1 VSTEQELLSER
12 DYLDHAHVCLKQSRE
27 QLRELAE
34 RARRRAGDELMVEW
48 LEWRADQLRDAN
60 ESPLFFGRIDGPEPK
75 PCYIGRRYVSDERD
89 EPVVID
95 WRTDMASRFYRA
107 SPSNRLEVTLRRRFG
122 FDGTVL
128 TSFDDEPL
136 TEDTAD
142 AGLSRLVIAEIE
154 RSHYGPMRDI
164 VATIQPD
171 QDEIVRTELASTLI
185 VQGGPGTGKTA
196 VGLHRA
202 AYLLY
207 EHSRLRREGVL
218 VVGPND
224 TFVRYISRVL
234 PTLGESQVVHS
245 SVDGLVAD
253 GKKPGS
259 DEPEV
264 AALKGDAR
272 LAEVLRRAVWGGLS
286 LPTEDVLVRETSPY
300 VRIPPYVVAELCEDL
315 VARQVPLTRAR
326 EHLIERAV
334 SYVRRNLEE
343 RGHALT
349 DGEARRLIRA
359 KSLRDLASGV
369 WPTATPAQV
378 LFTLLTDPDALKRAA
393 DGVLTAEEQSLL
405 LWPTTPT
412 SAGRARWSPADR
424 FLIDEIAGLMT
435 PPDRYGHVVIDEAQ
449 DLSPLQLRAIMRR
462 CAGSATLLGDMAQR
476 TTPWAAGSW
485 EAVAAH
491 LGSSTDL
498 VRLTTSFRV
507 PREIIAVANALLP
520 AIADDLPPTVSGRHV
535 PGALVTVECEDV
547 LAELVEVL
555 RAAEQSPDSVG
566 IVLDDT
572 RFTAVRKHLT
582 KAGVDAGLPHEDG
595 ADHKVSLVPVGLA
608 KGLEF
613 DHVIVLE
620 PAEIAEADE
629 NGLRLLYI
637 ALTRAISRLTVLHAH
652 PLPDQ
657 LTPRESRAQATMCRV
672 PTPPQVTL

>member
-1 VSTEQELLSER
+1 MSAERELLSER
-12 DYLDHAHVCLKQSRE
+12 DYLDHAHVCLRQSRE

-34 RARRRAGDELMVEW
+34 RARKRAGDELMVEW

-107 SPSNRLEVTLRRRFG
+107 SPSNRMEVTLRRRFG
-122 FDGTVL
+122 FDGVTL

-136 TEDTAD
+136 TEQTAD
-142 AGLSRLVIAEIE
+142 TGLSRLVIAEIE

-253 GKKPGS
+253 GRKPGV

-286 LPTEDVLVRETSPY
+286 LPTEDVLVRESSPY

-326 EHLIERAV
+326 EHLTERAV
-334 SYVRRNLEE
+334 GYVRRNLEE
-343 RGHALT
+343 RGHAIT
-349 DGEARRLIRA
+349 DGEARRLSRA
-359 KSLRDLASGV
+359 KSLRDMVNAV
-369 WPTATPAQV
+369 WPTVTPVQV
-378 LFTLLTDPDALKRAA
+378 LFTLLTDADALKRAA
-393 DGVLTAEEQSLL
+393 DGVLTPEEQSLL
-405 LWPTTPT
+405 HWPTTPA
-412 SAGRARWSPADR
+412 SPGRARWSPADR

-449 DLSPLQLRAIMRR
+449 DLSPIQLRSIMRR

-491 LGSSTDL
+491 LGASTDL

-520 AIADDLPPTVSGRHV
+520 HIADDLPPTVSGRHV
-535 PGALVTVECEDV
+535 PGALVTVECDDV
-547 LAELVEVL
+547 LTELADVL
-555 RAAEQSPDSVG
+555 RAASSQPDSVG
-566 IVLDDT
+566 IVLDDA
-572 RFTAVRKHLT
+572 RFTPVRKHLA
-582 KAGVDAGLPHEDG
+582 KAGIETGLPHEDG
-595 ADHKVSLVPVGLA
+595 ADHKLSLVPVSLA

-613 DHVIVLE
+613 DHVVVLE
-620 PAEIAEADE
+620 PAEIAAAGPT
-629 NGLRLLYI
+629 GLRLLYI
-637 ALTRAISRLTVLHAH
+637 ALTRAISRLTVLHTH
-652 PLPDQ
+652 PLPPQ
-657 LTPRESRAQATMCRV
+657 LNPGESRSQTHRM
-672 PTPPQVTL
+672 

>member
-1 VSTEQELLSER
+1 MSAEQELLSER
-12 DYLDHAHVCLKQSRE
+12 EYLDHAHVCLRQSRR

-34 RARRRAGDELMVEW
+34 RARKRPGDELMVEW

-95 WRTDMASRFYRA
+95 WRTGMAARFYRA
-107 SPSNRLEVTLRRRFG
+107 SAADRMEVTRRRRFG
-122 FDGTVL
+122 FDGVTL

-136 TEDTAD
+136 TEDT
-142 AGLSRLVIAEIE
+142 GLSRLVIAEIE
-154 RSHYGPMRDI
+154 RTHYGPMRDI

-253 GKKPGS
+253 RRKTVAE
-259 DEPEV
+259 EPELAV
-264 AALKGDAR
+264 LKGDAR
-272 LAEVLRRAVWGGLS
+272 MAEVLRRAVWSGLR
-286 LPTEDVLVRETSPY
+286 LPDEDVVVRETSPY
-300 VRIPPYVVAELCEDL
+300 VRIPPYAVTELCSDL
-315 VARQVPLTRAR
+315 VDRQVPLARAR
-326 EHLIERAV
+326 EHLLERAV

-349 DGEARRLIRA
+349 DSEARRLLRA
-359 KSLRDLASGV
+359 KSLRDLVNGV
-369 WPTATPAQV
+369 WPNVTATQM
-378 LFTLLTDPDALKRAA
+378 LFTLLTDADALHRAA
-393 DGVLTAEEQSLL
+393 DGVLTDEEQESL
-405 LWPTTPT
+405 LWPAEPV
-412 SAGRARWSPADR
+412 SVGRAKWSPADR
-424 FLIDEIAGLMT
+424 FLIDEIAGLMN

-449 DLSPLQLRAIMRR
+449 DLSPIQLRAIMRR

-485 EAVAAH
+485 ETVAGH
-491 LGSSTDL
+491 LGVPTDL

-507 PREIIAVANALLP
+507 PREIIEVANALLP
-520 AIADDLPPTVSGRHV
+520 VIADDLPPTVSGRHV
-535 PGALVTVECEDV
+535 PGALATVACDDV
-547 LAELVEVL
+547 LIELVDVL
-555 RAAEQSPDSVG
+555 RAAEHHPDSVG
-566 IVLDDT
+566 VVLDDA
-572 RFTAVRKHLT
+572 RFTSVAKQLA
-582 KAGVDAGLPHEDG
+582 KAGIEAGLPHEDG
-595 ADHKVSLVPVGLA
+595 ADHKLSLVPVGLA

-613 DHVIVLE
+613 DHVVVLE
-620 PAEIAEADE
+620 PAEIAAAGAT
-629 NGLRLLYI
+629 GLRLLYI
-637 ALTRAISRLTVLHAH
+637 ALTRAISRLTVLHAQPLPH
-652 PLPDQ
+652 PL
-657 LTPRESRAQATMCRV
+657 ATM
-672 PTPPQVTL
+672 

>member
-1 VSTEQELLSER
+1 VTAEQELLSER
-12 DYLDHAHVCLKQSRE
+12 EYLDHAHVCLRQSRE
-27 QLRELAE
+27 QLRELAD

-95 WRTDMASRFYRA
+95 WRTDMAARFYRA
-107 SPSNRLEVTLRRRFG
+107 SASNRMEVTRRRRFG
-122 FDGTVL
+122 FDGVTL

-136 TEDTAD
+136 TEDT
-142 AGLSRLVIAEIE
+142 GLSRLVIAEIE
-154 RSHYGPMRDI
+154 RTHYGPMRDI

-245 SVDGLVAD
+245 SIDGLVAD
-253 GKKPGS
+253 RKKPVAE
-259 DEPEV
+259 EPEL
-264 AALKGDAR
+264 AALKGDVR
-272 LAEVLRRAVWGGLS
+272 MAEVLRRAVWSGLQ
-286 LPTEDVLVRETSPY
+286 LPDEDVVVRETSPY
-300 VRIPPYVVAELCEDL
+300 VRIPPYAITELCSDL
-315 VARQVPLTRAR
+315 IDRQVPLARAR
-326 EHLIERAV
+326 EHLLERAV

-349 DGEARRLIRA
+349 DGEARRLLRA
-359 KSLRDLASGV
+359 KSLRDLANGV
-369 WPTATPAQV
+369 WPNVSPAQV
-378 LFTLLTDPDALKRAA
+378 LHTLLTDAEAMHRAA
-393 DGVLTAEEQSLL
+393 DGVLTDEEQASL
-405 LWPTTPT
+405 LWPTKPV
-412 SAGRARWSPADR
+412 SAGRAKWSPADR
-424 FLIDEIAGLMT
+424 FLIDEIAGLMN

-485 EAVAAH
+485 ETVAEH
-491 LGSSTDL
+491 LGVPTDL

-507 PREIIAVANALLP
+507 PREIIDVANALLP

-535 PGALVTVECEDV
+535 PGALATVPCDDV
-547 LAELVEVL
+547 LAELVHVL
-555 RAAEQSPDSVG
+555 RAAEQHPDSVG
-566 IVLDDT
+566 VVLDDA
-572 RFTAVRKHLT
+572 RFAAVARHLA
-582 KAGVDAGLPHEDG
+582 KAGIETGLPHEDG
-595 ADHKVSLVPVGLA
+595 VDHKVSLVPVGLA

-613 DHVIVLE
+613 DHVVVLE
-620 PAEIAEADE
+620 PAEIAAAGAT
-629 NGLRLLYI
+629 GLRLLYI
-637 ALTRAISRLTVLHAH
+637 ALTRAISRLTVLHAR
-652 PLPDQ
+652 PLPQ
-657 LTPRESRAQATMCRV
+657 LLAT
-672 PTPPQVTL
+672 T

>member
-1 VSTEQELLSER
+1 MGEAVTAEQELLSER
-12 DYLDHAHVCLKQSRE
+12 EYLDHAHVCLRQSRK
-27 QLRELAE
+27 QLRELAD
-34 RARRRAGDELMVEW
+34 RARQRAGDELMVEW

-95 WRTDMASRFYRA
+95 WRTDMAARFYRA
-107 SPSNRLEVTLRRRFG
+107 SASNRMEVTRRRRFG
-122 FDGTVL
+122 FDGVSM

-136 TEDTAD
+136 TEDT
-142 AGLSRLVIAEIE
+142 GLSRLVIAEIE
-154 RSHYGPMRDI
+154 RTHYGPMRDI

-253 GKKPGS
+253 RKKTVAE
-259 DEPEV
+259 EPEL

-272 LAEVLRRAVWGGLS
+272 MAEVLRRAVWSGLR
-286 LPTEDVLVRETSPY
+286 LPTEDVVVRETSPY
-300 VRIPPYVVAELCEDL
+300 VRIPPYAVTELCSDL
-315 VARQVPLTRAR
+315 VDRQVPLARAR
-326 EHLIERAV
+326 EHLLERAV

-349 DGEARRLIRA
+349 DGEARRLLRA
-359 KSLRDLASGV
+359 KSLRDLANSV
-369 WPTATPAQV
+369 WPNVTPAQV
-378 LFTLLTDPDALKRAA
+378 LFTLLTDADAMHRAA
-393 DGVLTAEEQSLL
+393 DGVLTDEEQESL
-405 LWPTTPT
+405 LWPAKPV
-412 SAGRARWSPADR
+412 SAGRARWSRADR
-424 FLIDEIAGLMT
+424 FLIDEITGLMN

-449 DLSPLQLRAIMRR
+449 DLSPIQLRAIMRR

-485 EAVAAH
+485 ETVAEH
-491 LGSSTDL
+491 LGGPTDL

-507 PREIIAVANALLP
+507 PREIIDVANALLP

-535 PGALVTVECEDV
+535 PGALATVPCDDV
-547 LAELVEVL
+547 LTELVDVL
-555 RAAEQSPDSVG
+555 RAAERHPDSVG
-566 IVLDDT
+566 IVLDDA
-572 RFTAVRKHLT
+572 RFDAVANHLA
-582 KAGVDAGLPHEDG
+582 KAGIEAGLPHDDG
-595 ADHKVSLVPVGLA
+595 VDQKVSLVPVGLA

-613 DHVIVLE
+613 DHVVVLE
-620 PAEIAEADE
+620 PAEIAAAGTT
-629 NGLRLLYI
+629 GLRLLYI
-637 ALTRAISRLTVLHAH
+637 ALTRAISRLTVLHAR
-652 PLPDQ
+652 PLPQ
-657 LTPRESRAQATMCRV
+657 LLATR
-672 PTPPQVTL
+672 

>member
-1 VSTEQELLSER
+1 MTAEQELVSER
-12 DYLDHAHVCLKQSRE
+12 DYLDYAHVCLRQSRK

-34 RARRRAGDELMVEW
+34 RARKRPGDELMVEW

-107 SPSNRLEVTLRRRFG
+107 SPSNRMEVTRRRRFG
-122 FDGTVL
+122 FDGVVL

-136 TEDTAD
+136 TEETAD
-142 AGLSRLVIAEIE
+142 TGLSRLVIAEIE
-154 RSHYGPMRDI
+154 RAHYGPMRDI

-253 GKKPGS
+253 RGKPVVE
-259 DEPEV
+259 EPEV
-264 AALKGDAR
+264 ATLKGDAR
-272 LAEVLRRAVWGGLS
+272 MAEVLRRAVWSGLR
-286 LPTEDVLVRETSPY
+286 LPTEDILVRETSPY
-300 VRIPPYVVAELCEDL
+300 VRIPPYVVAELCSDL
-315 VARQVPLTRAR
+315 IDRQVPLARAR
-326 EHLIERAV
+326 EHLLERAV
-334 SYVRRNLEE
+334 SHVRRNLEE

-349 DGEARRLIRA
+349 DGEARRLLRA
-359 KSLRDLASGV
+359 KSLRDLVSTV
-369 WPTATPAQV
+369 WPTVTPAQV
-378 LFTLLTDPDALKRAA
+378 LFTLLTDADALHRAA
-393 DGVLTAEEQSLL
+393 DGVLTDEEQKAL
-405 LWPTTPT
+405 LWPTVPA
-412 SAGRARWSPADR
+412 SAGRAKWSPADR

-449 DLSPLQLRAIMRR
+449 DLSPIQLRAIMRR

-485 EAVAAH
+485 AAVAEH
-491 LGSSTDL
+491 LGVATDL

-507 PREIIAVANALLP
+507 PREIIEVANALLP

-535 PGALVTVECEDV
+535 PGALATVECEDV
-547 LAELVEVL
+547 LAELVDVL
-555 RAAEQSPDSVG
+555 RAAEQHPDSVG
-566 IVLDDT
+566 IVLDDA
-572 RFTAVRKHLT
+572 RFTTVAKHLA
-582 KAGVDAGLPHEDG
+582 KAGVQTGLPHEDG

-613 DHVIVLE
+613 DHVVVLE
-620 PAEIAEADE
+620 PAEIAAAGAT
-629 NGLRLLYI
+629 GLRLLYI
-637 ALTRAISRLTVLHAH
+637 ALTRAISRLTVLHSR
-652 PLPDQ
+652 PLPQ
-657 LTPRESRAQATMCRV
+657 LLASR
-672 PTPPQVTL
+672 

>member
-1 VSTEQELLSER
+1 VTAEQELRAER
-12 DYLDHAHVCLKQSRE
+12 EYLDHAHVCLRQSRR

-34 RARRRAGDELMVEW
+34 RARKRPGDELMVEW

-95 WRTDMASRFYRA
+95 WRTDMAARFYRA
-107 SPSNRLEVTLRRRFG
+107 SAADRMEVTRRRRFG
-122 FDGTVL
+122 FDGVTL

-136 TEDTAD
+136 TEDT
-142 AGLSRLVIAEIE
+142 GLSRLVIAEIE
-154 RSHYGPMRDI
+154 RTHYGPMRDI

-253 GKKPGS
+253 RKKTVAE
-259 DEPEV
+259 EPEL

-272 LAEVLRRAVWGGLS
+272 MAEVLRRAVWSGLR
-286 LPTEDVLVRETSPY
+286 LPDEDVVVRETSPY
-300 VRIPPYVVAELCEDL
+300 VRIPPYAVTELCSDL
-315 VARQVPLTRAR
+315 VDRQVPLARAR
-326 EHLIERAV
+326 EHLLERAV

-349 DGEARRLIRA
+349 DGEARRLLRA
-359 KSLRDLASGV
+359 KSLRDLVNGV
-369 WPTATPAQV
+369 WPNVTPAQV
-378 LFTLLTDPDALKRAA
+378 LFTLLTDVDALHRAA
-393 DGVLTAEEQSLL
+393 DGVLTDEEQESL
-405 LWPTTPT
+405 LWPAKPV
-412 SAGRARWSPADR
+412 SVGRAKWSPADR
-424 FLIDEIAGLMT
+424 FLIDEIAGLMN

-449 DLSPLQLRAIMRR
+449 DLSPIQLRAIMRR
-462 CAGSATLLGDMAQR
+462 CVGSATLLGDMAQR

-485 EAVAAH
+485 ETVAEH
-491 LGSSTDL
+491 LGVRTDL

-507 PREIIAVANALLP
+507 PREIIEVANALLP
-520 AIADDLPPTVSGRHV
+520 VIADDLPPTVSGRHV
-535 PGALVTVECEDV
+535 PGALATVACDDV
-547 LAELVEVL
+547 LTELVDVV
-555 RAAEQSPDSVG
+555 RAAEQHPDSVG
-566 IVLDDT
+566 VVLDDA
-572 RFTAVRKHLT
+572 RFAAVAKQLA
-582 KAGVDAGLPHEDG
+582 KAGISAGLPHEDG
-595 ADHKVSLVPVGLA
+595 ADHPGVQKVSLVPVGLA

-613 DHVIVLE
+613 DHVVVLE
-620 PAEIAEADE
+620 PAEIAAVGAT
-629 NGLRLLYI
+629 GLRLLYI
-637 ALTRAISRLTVLHAH
+637 ALTRAISRLTVLHTQPLPH
-652 PLPDQ
+652 PL
-657 LTPRESRAQATMCRV
+657 AAM
-672 PTPPQVTL
+672 

>member
-1 VSTEQELLSER
+1 VGAEQELLSER
-12 DYLDHAHVCLKQSRE
+12 DYLDYAHVCLKHSRE
-27 QLRELAE
+27 QLQELAE

-60 ESPLFFGRIDGPEPK
+60 ESPLFFGRIDGPEPR

-95 WRTDMASRFYRA
+95 WRTGMASRFYRA

-142 AGLSRLVIAEIE
+142 TGLSRLVIAEIE

-245 SVDGLVAD
+245 SVDGLVTD
-253 GKKPGS
+253 GKKPGV
-259 DEPEV
+259 DEPEM

-272 LAEVLRRAVWGGLS
+272 MAEVLRRAVWGGLT

-334 SYVRRNLEE
+334 SHVRRNLEE

-359 KSLRDLASGV
+359 KSLRDLASAV
-369 WPTATPAQV
+369 WPTVTPAQV
-378 LFTLLTDPDALKRAA
+378 LFTLLTDAEVLRQAA

-405 LWPTTPT
+405 RWPTRPT
-412 SAGRARWSPADR
+412 RPASAGRVKWSPADR

-449 DLSPLQLRAIMRR
+449 DLSPIQLRSIMRR

-491 LGSSTDL
+491 LGASTDL

-520 AIADDLPPTVSGRHV
+520 FIADDLPPTVSGRHV

-547 LAELVEVL
+547 LAELVDVL
-555 RAAEQSPDSVG
+555 RAAGQQPDSVG
-566 IVLDDT
+566 VVLDDA
-572 RFTAVRKHLT
+572 RFAAVRKHVA
-582 KAGVDAGLPHEDG
+582 KAGIDTGLPHEDG

-613 DHVIVLE
+613 DHVVVLE
-620 PAEIAEADE
+620 PAEIAAAGAT
-629 NGLRLLYI
+629 GLRLLYI
-637 ALTRAISRLTVLHAH
+637 ALTRAISRLTVLHTQ
-652 PLPDQ
+652 PLPTQ
-657 LTPRESRAQATMCRV
+657 LDPGESRSRTHRM
-672 PTPPQVTL
+672 

>member
-1 VSTEQELLSER
+1 MGEAVTAEQELLSER
-12 DYLDHAHVCLKQSRE
+12 EYLDHAHVCLRQSRK
-27 QLRELAE
+27 QLRELAD
-34 RARRRAGDELMVEW
+34 RARQRAGDELMVEW

-95 WRTDMASRFYRA
+95 WRTDMAARFYRA
-107 SPSNRLEVTLRRRFG
+107 SASNRMEVTRRRRFG
-122 FDGTVL
+122 FDGVSM

-136 TEDTAD
+136 TEDT
-142 AGLSRLVIAEIE
+142 GLSRLVIAEIE
-154 RSHYGPMRDI
+154 RTHYGPMRDI

-207 EHSRLRREGVL
+207 EHTRLRREGVL

-253 GKKPGS
+253 RKKTVAE
-259 DEPEV
+259 EPEL

-272 LAEVLRRAVWGGLS
+272 MAEVLRRAVWSGLR
-286 LPTEDVLVRETSPY
+286 LPTEDVVVRETSPY
-300 VRIPPYVVAELCEDL
+300 VRIPPYAVTELCSDL
-315 VARQVPLTRAR
+315 VDRQVPLARAR
-326 EHLIERAV
+326 EHLLERAV

-349 DGEARRLIRA
+349 DGEARRLLRA
-359 KSLRDLASGV
+359 KSLRDLANSV
-369 WPTATPAQV
+369 WPNVTPAQV
-378 LFTLLTDPDALKRAA
+378 LFTLLTDADAMHRAA
-393 DGVLTAEEQSLL
+393 DGVLTDEEQESL
-405 LWPTTPT
+405 LWPAKPV
-412 SAGRARWSPADR
+412 SAGRARWSRADR
-424 FLIDEIAGLMT
+424 FLIDEITGLMN

-449 DLSPLQLRAIMRR
+449 DLSPIQLRAIMRR

-485 EAVAAH
+485 ETVAEH
-491 LGSSTDL
+491 LGGPTDL

-507 PREIIAVANALLP
+507 PREIIDVANALLP

-535 PGALVTVECEDV
+535 PGALATVPCDDV
-547 LAELVEVL
+547 LTELVDVL
-555 RAAEQSPDSVG
+555 RAAERHPDSVG
-566 IVLDDT
+566 IVLDDA
-572 RFTAVRKHLT
+572 RFDAVANHLA
-582 KAGVDAGLPHEDG
+582 KAGIEAGLPHDDG
-595 ADHKVSLVPVGLA
+595 VDQKVSLVPVGLA

-613 DHVIVLE
+613 DHVVVLE
-620 PAEIAEADE
+620 PAEIAAAGTT
-629 NGLRLLYI
+629 GLRLLYI
-637 ALTRAISRLTVLHAH
+637 ALTRAISRLTVLHAR
-652 PLPDQ
+652 PLPQ
-657 LTPRESRAQATMCRV
+657 LLATR
-672 PTPPQVTL
+672 

>member
-1 VSTEQELLSER
+1 MTAEQELQSER

-34 RARRRAGDELMVEW
+34 RARNRAGDELMVEW

-60 ESPLFFGRIDGPEPK
+60 SSPLFFGRIDGPEPK

-107 SPSNRLEVTLRRRFG
+107 SPSNRMEVTLRRRFG

-136 TEDTAD
+136 TEDTVE

-234 PTLGESQVVHS
+234 PTLGESHVVHS

-253 GKKPGS
+253 GKKPGA

-264 AALKGDAR
+264 ATLKGDAR
-272 LAEVLRRAVWGGLS
+272 MAEVLRRAVWGGLA
-286 LPTEDVLVRETSPY
+286 LPAEDVVVRETSPY

-326 EHLIERAV
+326 EHLTERAV

-359 KSLRDLASGV
+359 KSLRDLVSSV
-369 WPTATPAQV
+369 WPVVKPAQV
-378 LFTLLTDPDALKRAA
+378 LFTLLTDADALNRAA

-405 LWPTTPT
+405 LWPTIPA

-424 FLIDEIAGLMT
+424 FLIDEITGLMT

-449 DLSPLQLRAIMRR
+449 DLSPIQLRSIMRR
-462 CAGSATLLGDMAQR
+462 CLGSATLLGDMAQR
-476 TTPWAAGSW
+476 TTPWAVGSW

-491 LGSSTDL
+491 LGSTTDL

-520 AIADDLPPTVSGRHV
+520 FIADDLPPTVSGRHV

-547 LAELVEVL
+547 LAELVYVL
-555 RAAEQSPDSVG
+555 RAAEQLPDSVG
-566 IVLDDT
+566 VVLDDR
-572 RFTAVRKHLT
+572 RFTAVRKHLA
-582 KAGVDAGLPHEDG
+582 KAGIDTGLPHEDD

-613 DHVIVLE
+613 DHVVVLE
-620 PAEIAEADE
+620 PAEITAIGED
-629 NGLRLLYI
+629 GLRLLYI
-637 ALTRAISRLTVLHAH
+637 ALTRAISRLTVLHAD
-652 PLPDQ
+652 PLPTQ
-657 LTPRESRAQATMCRV
+657 LNPGESRSPAHRMSV
-672 PTPPQVTL
+672 

>member
-1 VSTEQELLSER
+1 VTAEQELLSER
-12 DYLDHAHVCLKQSRE
+12 EYLDHAHVCLRQSRK

-34 RARRRAGDELMVEW
+34 RARRRPGDELMVEW

-95 WRTDMASRFYRA
+95 WRTDMAARFYRA
-107 SPSNRLEVTLRRRFG
+107 SAADRMEVRRRRRFG
-122 FDGTVL
+122 FDGVTL

-136 TEDTAD
+136 TEDT
-142 AGLSRLVIAEIE
+142 GLSRLVIAEIE
-154 RSHYGPMRDI
+154 RTHYGPMRDI

-253 GKKPGS
+253 RRKTVAE
-259 DEPEV
+259 EPEL

-272 LAEVLRRAVWGGLS
+272 MAEVLRRAVWSGLQ
-286 LPTEDVLVRETSPY
+286 LPDEDVVVRETSPY
-300 VRIPPYVVAELCEDL
+300 VRIPPYAVTELCSDL
-315 VARQVPLTRAR
+315 VDRQVPLARAR
-326 EHLIERAV
+326 EHLLERAV

-349 DGEARRLIRA
+349 DGEARRLLRA
-359 KSLRDLASGV
+359 KSLRDLVNGV
-369 WPTATPAQV
+369 WPNVTPVQV
-378 LFTLLTDPDALKRAA
+378 LFTLLTEADAMHRAA
-393 DGVLTAEEQSLL
+393 DGVLTDDEQESL
-405 LWPTTPT
+405 LWPVKPV
-412 SAGRARWSPADR
+412 SVGRARWSAADR
-424 FLIDEIAGLMT
+424 FLIDEIAGLMN

-449 DLSPLQLRAIMRR
+449 DLSPIQLRAIMRR

-485 EAVAAH
+485 ETVAEH
-491 LGSSTDL
+491 LGVPTDL

-507 PREIIAVANALLP
+507 PREIIEVANALLP

-535 PGALVTVECEDV
+535 PGALATVACEDV
-547 LAELVEVL
+547 LAELVAVL
-555 RAAEQSPDSVG
+555 RAAEQHPDSVG
-566 IVLDDT
+566 VVLDDT
-572 RFTAVRKHLT
+572 RFGAVAKYLA
-582 KAGVDAGLPHEDG
+582 KAGIEAGLPHEDG
-595 ADHKVSLVPVGLA
+595 ADHRVSLVPVGLA

-620 PAEIAEADE
+620 PAEIAAAGAT
-629 NGLRLLYI
+629 GLRLLYI
-637 ALTRAISRLTVLHAH
+637 ALTRAISRLTVLHER
-652 PLPDQ
+652 PLPQ
-657 LTPRESRAQATMCRV
+657 LLANARMQP
-672 PTPPQVTL
+672 

>member
-1 VSTEQELLSER
+1 MTAEQELLSER
-12 DYLDHAHVCLKQSRE
+12 DYLDHAHVCLKHSRE
-27 QLRELAE
+27 QLRELAA
-34 RARRRAGDELMVEW
+34 RARRRPGDELMVEW

-95 WRTDMASRFYRA
+95 WRTDMAARFYRA
-107 SPSNRLEVTLRRRFG
+107 TPSRRMEVTRRRRFG
-122 FDGTVL
+122 FDGVTL
-128 TSFDDEPL
+128 TSFDDESL
-136 TEDTAD
+136 TEDTGD
-142 AGLSRLVIAEIE
+142 TGLSRLVIAEIE

-224 TFVRYISRVL
+224 LFVRYISRVL

-245 SVDGLVAD
+245 SVDGLVTD
-253 GKKPGS
+253 RKKPVAE
-259 DEPEV
+259 EPQV

-272 LAEVLRRAVWGGLS
+272 MAEVLRRAVWSGLRP
-286 LPTEDVLVRETSPY
+286 PTEDVVVRETSPY
-300 VRIPPYVVAELCEDL
+300 VRITPDVVTELCSDL
-315 VARQVPLTRAR
+315 VDRQVPLTRAR

-334 SYVRRNLEE
+334 SHVRRNLEE

-359 KSLRDLASGV
+359 KSLRDLASGIF
-369 WPTATPAQV
+369 PNATPAQV
-378 LFTLLTDPDALKRAA
+378 LFALLTDADVLRRAA
-393 DGVLTAEEQSLL
+393 DGILTADEQAILS
-405 LWPTTPT
+405 WPTAPV
-412 SAGRARWSPADR
+412 SVGRAKWSVADR
-424 FLIDEIAGLMT
+424 FLIDEIAGLMA

-449 DLSPLQLRAIMRR
+449 DLSPIQLRAIMRR

-476 TTPWAAGSW
+476 TTAWAAGSW

-491 LGSSTDL
+491 LGVTTDL

-520 AIADDLPPTVSGRHV
+520 TISPDLPPTVSGRHV
-535 PGALVTVECEDV
+535 PGALTTVACDDV
-547 LAELVEVL
+547 PAELVHVL
-555 RAAEQSPDSVG
+555 RATEHHPDSVG
-566 IVLDDT
+566 IVLDDD
-572 RFTAVRKHLT
+572 RFAAVRKHLAKEGIET
-582 KAGVDAGLPHEDG
+582 GLPHEDG
-595 ADHKVSLVPVGLA
+595 SDHKISLVPVSLA

-613 DHVIVLE
+613 DHVVLIE
-620 PAEIAEADE
+620 PAEITGSGPD
-629 NGLRLLYI
+629 GRRLLYI
-637 ALTRAISRLTVLHAH
+637 ALTRAISRLTLLHERQ
-652 PLPDQ
+652 LPPE
-657 LTPRESRAQATMCRV
+657 LGA
-672 PTPPQVTL
+672 

>member
-1 VSTEQELLSER
+1 MTAEQELLSER
-12 DYLDHAHVCLKQSRE
+12 NYLDHAHVCLKQSRE

-95 WRTDMASRFYRA
+95 WRTDMAARFYRA
-107 SPSNRLEVTLRRRFG
+107 SPSDRMDVTRRRRFG
-122 FDGTVL
+122 FDGVTL

-136 TEDTAD
+136 TEDT
-142 AGLSRLVIAEIE
+142 GLSRLVIAEIE
-154 RSHYGPMRDI
+154 RTHYGPMRDI

-253 GKKPGS
+253 RKKTVV
-259 DEPEV
+259 EAPEI

-272 LAEVLRRAVWGGLS
+272 MAEVLRRAVWSGLR
-286 LPTEDVLVRETSPY
+286 LPADDVVVRETSPY
-300 VRIPPYVVAELCEDL
+300 VRITPYAVTELCSDL
-315 VARQVPLTRAR
+315 IDRQVPLARAR
-326 EHLIERAV
+326 EHLLERAV
-334 SYVRRNLEE
+334 SQVRRSLEE

-349 DGEARRLIRA
+349 DGEAKRLLRA
-359 KSLRDLASGV
+359 KSLRDLANSV
-369 WPTATPAQV
+369 WPNVTPAQV
-378 LFTLLTDPDALKRAA
+378 LFTLLSDADALHRAA
-393 DGVLTAEEQSLL
+393 DGVLTDEEQASL
-405 LWPTTPT
+405 LWPVIPV
-412 SAGRARWSPADR
+412 SAGRAKWSPADR
-424 FLIDEIAGLMT
+424 FLIDEIAGLMN

-449 DLSPLQLRAIMRR
+449 DLSPIQLRAIMRR

-491 LGSSTDL
+491 LGVTTDL

-507 PREIIAVANALLP
+507 PREIIEVANALLP

-535 PGALVTVECEDV
+535 PGALATVACEDV
-547 LAELVEVL
+547 LVELVAVL
-555 RAAEQSPDSVG
+555 HAAQQHPDSVG
-566 IVLDDT
+566 IVLDDA
-572 RFTAVRKHLT
+572 RFTAVAKHLS
-582 KAGVDAGLPHEDG
+582 KAGIATGLPHEDG
-595 ADHKVSLVPVGLA
+595 TCL
-608 KGLEF
+608 
-613 DHVIVLE
+613 
-620 PAEIAEADE
+620 
-629 NGLRLLYI
+629 LR
-637 ALTRAISRLTVLHAH
+637 
-652 PLPDQ
+652 
-657 LTPRESRAQATMCRV
+657 
-672 PTPPQVTL
+672 

>member
-1 VSTEQELLSER
+1 MTAEQELLSER
-12 DYLDHAHVCLKQSRE
+12 NYLDHAHVCLKQSRA

-95 WRTDMASRFYRA
+95 WRTDMAARFYRA
-107 SPSNRLEVTLRRRFG
+107 SATDRMDVTRRRRFG
-122 FDGTVL
+122 FDGVTL

-136 TEDTAD
+136 TEDT
-142 AGLSRLVIAEIE
+142 GLSRLVIAEIE
-154 RSHYGPMRDI
+154 RTHYGPMRDI

-253 GKKPGS
+253 RKKTVV
-259 DEPEV
+259 EAPEI

-272 LAEVLRRAVWGGLS
+272 MAEVLRRAVWSGLR
-286 LPTEDVLVRETSPY
+286 LPSDDVVVRETSPY
-300 VRIPPYVVAELCEDL
+300 VRITPYAVTELCSDL
-315 VARQVPLTRAR
+315 IDRQVPLARAR
-326 EHLIERAV
+326 EHLLERAV
-334 SYVRRNLEE
+334 SQVRRSLEE

-349 DGEARRLIRA
+349 DGEAKRLLRA
-359 KSLRDLASGV
+359 KSLRDLVNGV
-369 WPTATPAQV
+369 WPNVTPAQV
-378 LFTLLTDPDALKRAA
+378 LFTLLSDADALHRAA
-393 DGVLTAEEQSLL
+393 DGVLTDEEQASL
-405 LWPTTPT
+405 LWPVIPV

-424 FLIDEIAGLMT
+424 FLIDEIAGLMN

-449 DLSPLQLRAIMRR
+449 DLSPIQLRAIMRR

-491 LGSSTDL
+491 LGVTTDL

-507 PREIIAVANALLP
+507 PREIIEVANALLP

-535 PGALVTVECEDV
+535 PGALATVACEDV
-547 LAELVEVL
+547 LVELVAVL
-555 RAAEQSPDSVG
+555 RAAEQHPDSVG
-566 IVLDDT
+566 VVLDDT
-572 RFTAVRKHLT
+572 RFTAVAKHLS
-582 KAGVDAGLPHEDG
+582 KAGIAAGLPHEDG
-595 ADHKVSLVPVGLA
+595 VDHKVSLVPVGLA

-613 DHVIVLE
+613 DHVVVLE
-620 PAEIAEADE
+620 PAEIAAAGAT
-629 NGLRLLYI
+629 GLRLLYI
-637 ALTRAISRLTVLHAH
+637 ALTRAISRLTVLHSE
-652 PLPDQ
+652 PLPQ
-657 LTPRESRAQATMCRV
+657 LLAT
-672 PTPPQVTL
+672 T